1 MTWMTWMVKGEKSLP
16 PAGNVK
22 APSLTTMTSWVL
34 DAWRGLPHKM
44 VAHSFK
50 KCGISNS
57 INGTEDNILWEE
69 DADPEQESENG
80 DSEDNVYDDVYV
92 TMCMTTG

>member
-1 MTWMTWMVKGEKSLP
+1 
-16 PAGNVK
+16 
-22 APSLTTMTSWVL
+22 
-34 DAWRGLPHKM
+34 M

-92 TMCMTTG
+92 TMCMTTGWPRNSGKAYSERAMMKMNLRDFSAQVCVLKKQRLL